1 MSSIERGLHATP
13 SGFYPDKVAGILD
26 ALGVPA
32 GYGAA
37 RGLPLF
43 EEAVRLVSVGL
54 DVFGR
59 EQFLAADVAER
70 WASLVAAAAR
80 DGVELHLVSGFRSLD
95 YQRGIFERK
104 LAAGTTLDDILQVNA
119 PPGYS
124 EHHTGRAVDI
134 TTPGLPPLTEAFES
148 SEAFAWLA
156 RSAAQHGLRMSY
168 PRGNTAGVVYEPWHW
183 YFSSGDSH
191 P

>member
-1 MSSIERGLHATP
+1 MSSIEREPHAPP
-13 SGFYPDKVAGILD
+13 SASYLDKVAGILD
-26 ALGVPA
+26 GLGVPA
-32 GYGAA
+32 EYGAA

-43 EEAVRLVSVGL
+43 EEAVRLVSVGP

-80 DGVELHLVSGFRSLD
+80 EGVELHLVSGFRSLD

-104 LAAGTTLDDILQVNA
+104 LAAGTALDDILQVNV

-148 SEAFAWLA
+148 SDAFAWLA
-156 RSAAQHGLRMSY
+156 RSASQYGLRMSY
-168 PRGNTAGVVYEPWHW
+168 PRGNTVGVVYEPWHW
-183 YFSSGDSH
+183 YFSSGN
-191 P
+191 PRA